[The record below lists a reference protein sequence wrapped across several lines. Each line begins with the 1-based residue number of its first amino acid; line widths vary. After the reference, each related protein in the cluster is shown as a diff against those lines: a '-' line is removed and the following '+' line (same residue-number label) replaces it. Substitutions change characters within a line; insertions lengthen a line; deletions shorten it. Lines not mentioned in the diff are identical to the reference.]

1 MLFPGL
7 FVAKWNRLPQGVR
20 FILIGGWNTVFGLG
34 VFAVLHFLLIAHCHY
49 LILLLVANELAVI
62 NSYFFHKLA
71 VFTESGG
78 ITFFEVVRF
87 HSVYLV
93 SILLGMG
100 LTYGQ
105 VEIMAFH
112 PIAAQAIT
120 TIGVVIVSYFAHTS
134 YSFGKNMDK

>member
-1 MLFPGL
+1 M
-7 FVAKWNRLPQGVR
+7 AS
-20 FILIGGWNTVFGLG
+20 
-34 VFAVLHFLLIAHCHY
+34 
-49 LILLLVANELAVI
+49 ELAVI
-62 NSYFFHKLA
+62 NAYFVHKLA

-78 ITFFEVVRF
+78 ITFSEVLRF

-100 LTYGQ
+100 LTYGL